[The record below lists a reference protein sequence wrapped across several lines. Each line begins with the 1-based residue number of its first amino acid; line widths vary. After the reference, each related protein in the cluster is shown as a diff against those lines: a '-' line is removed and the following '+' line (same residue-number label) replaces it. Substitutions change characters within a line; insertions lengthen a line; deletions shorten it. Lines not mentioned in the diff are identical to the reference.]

1 MSRLNWFDPTG
12 LFERVKLM
20 KINHW
25 ARFGLATVMVVY
37 LFCTVGCKPTSKPP
51 YGSQYAS
58 DHYGI
63 VDDRQS
69 TWRTRSLHLPT
80 VGWKQYGPRSTKL
93 GTIRKNPSPELRTV
107 GATIDQRNNQV
118 ARSLNLTRR
127 GLLDDWDLWWL
138 QKDPLRLSMY
148 PIP

>member
-1 MSRLNWFDPTG
+1 
-12 LFERVKLM
+12 M

-25 ARFGLATVMVVY
+25 ARFGLATIMVVY

-51 YGSQYAS
+51 YGTQYAS
-58 DHYGI
+58 DHEGL

-80 VGWKQYGPRSTKL
+80 VGWKQYGPPKTPL
-93 GTIRKNPSPELRTV
+93 GTLRKNPSPELRTI
-107 GATIDQRNNQV
+107 GATIDQRNNEV
-118 ARSLNLTRR
+118 ARTLNLTRR
-127 GLLDDWDLWWL
+127 GFLDDWDLIWMH
-138 QKDPLRLSMY
+138 KDPSRLSMY